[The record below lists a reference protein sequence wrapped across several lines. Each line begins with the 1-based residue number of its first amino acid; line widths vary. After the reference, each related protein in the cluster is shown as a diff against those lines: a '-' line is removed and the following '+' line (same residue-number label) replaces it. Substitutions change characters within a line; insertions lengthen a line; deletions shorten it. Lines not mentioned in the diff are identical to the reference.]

1 MTMDRKTMK
10 MMTTNRAMHAMSDV
24 DRIYSS
30 GKNNLVC
37 FVKNATEKML
47 VVVRRSNMVNC
58 EEAADKI
65 AFKKERRN

>member
-10 MMTTNRAMHAMSDV
+10 LMTINRAMHAMSDV
-24 DRIYSS
+24 DRIYSP

-47 VVVRRSNMVNC
+47 VVV
-58 EEAADKI
+58 
-65 AFKKERRN
+65 KEVTW

>member
-10 MMTTNRAMHAMSDV
+10 LMTINRAMHAMSDV
-24 DRIYSS
+24 DGIYSP

-37 FVKNATEKML
+37 SVKNATETML
-47 VVVRRSNMVNC
+47 VVVRSNMVDG